1 MTANYTLKNGDNI
14 YLNENQ
20 ICTATEENEEGYT
33 TFVMSNGS
41 VIVAK
46 PKS

>member
-1 MTANYTLKNGDNI
+1 MTANYTLKTGEDI
-14 YLNENQ
+14 YLNKDQ
-20 ICTATEENEEGYT
+20 ICTATEENAEGYT

-46 PKS
+46 SKS